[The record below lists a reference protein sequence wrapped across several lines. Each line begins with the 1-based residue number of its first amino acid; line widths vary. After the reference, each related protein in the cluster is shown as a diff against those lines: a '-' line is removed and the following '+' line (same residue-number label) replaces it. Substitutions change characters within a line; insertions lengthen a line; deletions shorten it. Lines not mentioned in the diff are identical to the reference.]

1 MKITKNSAKRALRTF
16 VQAAVAY
23 FTVNIALI
31 NFDSEKSAIKSALIG
46 LAVSTLAAGLAAVMN
61 LEGKEDNSHDN
72 GQLG

>member
-31 NFDSEKSAIKSALIG
+31 NFDSEKNAIKSALIG

-61 LEGKEDNSHDN
+61 LEGKEDDSHDN

>member
-1 MKITKNSAKRALRTF
+1 MKITKNSVKRALRTF

-31 NFDSEKSAIKSALIG
+31 NFDSEKNAIKSALIG

-61 LEGKEDNSHDN
+61 LEGKEDDSHDN